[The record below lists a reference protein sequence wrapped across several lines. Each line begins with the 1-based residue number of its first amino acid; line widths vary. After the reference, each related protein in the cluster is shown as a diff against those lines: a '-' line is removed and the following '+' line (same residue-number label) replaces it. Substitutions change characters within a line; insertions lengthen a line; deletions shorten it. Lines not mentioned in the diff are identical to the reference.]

1 MESCGNSITGVSDSL
16 GMESTVAGKRVEGTR
31 RCGEAREGLR
41 YSRLRCLKVGV
52 PGGEGEDGSGGG
64 PWGCWGWGWGEG
76 LRSCPR
82 ATAEGLG

>member
-41 YSRLRCLKVGV
+41 YSRLRCLNVGV
-52 PGGEGEDGSGGG
+52 PGGEGEDGSGG
-64 PWGCWGWGWGEG
+64 
-76 LRSCPR
+76 RR
-82 ATAEGLG
+82 AAERWEQWERVPSQFVILAATFG